1 MNDLRIT
8 SAGLTDIGN
17 VRDHNEDAFA
27 INNDLGL
34 FIVADGVGGEQAGEI
49 ASSLIAESL
58 PLFVKKTLQALPP
71 EPDEEEIAVALGRCI
86 QETNR
91 LVHERSRAVPQWQG
105 MASTLVTCLVR
116 GTTACI
122 AHIGDSKAYILKRK
136 ALKRLTT
143 DHSLPHPCHF
153 RNVITRSIGSMEE
166 VSADIACHT
175 IEPGDKILLCSGH
188 HLTSKQVPV
197 RLLLKLRPSSV
208 LMSPNELRRLSG
220 GSLVFVFLGSHLTS
234 LMPFP

>member
-1 MNDLRIT
+1 MNDLQIT

-71 EPDEEEIAVALGRCI
+71 EPDEEEIAAALGRCI

-91 LVHERSRAVPQWQG
+91 LVHERSSAVPQWQG

-122 AHIGDSKAYILKRK
+122 AHIGDSRAYLLKRK

-143 DHSLPHPCHF
+143 DHSLSHPCHF

-175 IEPGDKILLCSGH
+175 IEPGDKILLCSDG
-188 HLTSKQVPV
+188 LTNALDDNRIGTIMRKE
-197 RLLLKLRPSSV
+197 KD
-208 LMSPNELRRLSG
+208 PNKACRALVNEANDSG
-220 GSLVFVFLGSHLTS
+220 GYDNITVVLISVH
-234 LMPFP
+234 